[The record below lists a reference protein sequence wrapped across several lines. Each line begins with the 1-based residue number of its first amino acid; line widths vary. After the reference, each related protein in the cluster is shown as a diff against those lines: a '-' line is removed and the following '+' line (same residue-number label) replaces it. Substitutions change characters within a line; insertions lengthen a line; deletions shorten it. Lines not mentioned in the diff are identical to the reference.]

1 MKMPEPI
8 VKSSADHQYCRQRT
22 LARSAYCSG
31 IGVHSGRHARLSIH
45 PAPPNHGIKFKRTD
59 IPESPVIPA
68 IFSRVVDTS
77 LATVIG
83 QDGCIVSTIEHL
95 MAAFSG
101 FAIDN
106 ALVEIDSYELPILD
120 GSAGPLTRLIRK
132 AGVVEQDSPRFYF
145 IVTDPIVLEENGKSA
160 AVYPDSQRKINY
172 TISFKHPLVN
182 RQSFSIRVTPEEFE
196 SEIAPARTFG
206 FLHEI
211 EHLKRFGL
219 ARGGSLENA
228 VVLDGETILNPGGLR
243 FPDEFV
249 RHKILDCIG
258 DFSLLGI
265 PILGSIEIHKS
276 GHEFNHE
283 FIKKFL
289 SQKSSW
295 ETRPLLEN
303 SLACENSASK
313 SLVI

>member
-1 MKMPEPI
+1 MKMGETI
-8 VKSSADHQYCRQRT
+8 AKTNADRQYCRQRT
-22 LARSAYCSG
+22 LVGSACCSG
-31 IGVHSGRHARLSIH
+31 VGVHSGRRVRLEIH

-59 IPESPVIPA
+59 IPESPLIPA

-101 FAIDN
+101 LEIDN

-120 GSAGPLTRLIRK
+120 GSAVPLTRLIK
-132 AGVVEQDSPRFYF
+132 EAGVKEQNARRIYF
-145 IVTDPIVLEENGKSA
+145 VVTAPIVLQENGKSA
-160 AVYPDSQRKINY
+160 AIYPDSHRRISY

-182 RQSFSIRVTPEEFE
+182 RQSFSVTVTPDEFE

-211 EHLKRFGL
+211 EYLKRLGL

-228 VVLDGETILNPGGLR
+228 VVLDGETILNPDGLR

-249 RHKILDCIG
+249 RHKILDSIG

-265 PILGSIEIHKS
+265 PILGRIEIHKS

-289 SQKSSW
+289 SQKNSW
-295 ETRPLLEN
+295 QTRPLPDN
-303 SLACENSASK
+303 SSASDDSALK
-313 SLVI
+313 ALVI